1 MDRKLS
7 QNKCLLHQSEYFYY
21 CETCNMNL
29 CQDCAVFTHPNT
41 THQITRFN
49 QSNKLDL
56 KLVLTAYACLGKSLA
71 ALSTHSLSLN
81 TKVERLRENFRKE
94 RNLLAQAQESMEE
107 RLESALSERLK
118 KLEMKKNLVLN
129 EKLILEKIMKTI
141 QTEIDLSSQ
150 VQMIHNSRMLL
161 DKIKEITSVPWS
173 EELLIEPPKKFKSEV
188 IPAFKT
194 LTFTVEDFLL
204 EDSCVNSPV
213 LASYLGHWM
222 LKVYPKGNGSSQGEY
237 MSVFLQM
244 VKGLSEERNYDFRIE
259 MVNEVCELNLVK
271 ECSLLFKEGDCWG
284 FSKFW
289 LISHLSSGFLQ
300 NSSITFSLS
309 VRPSSYKQLTS
320 DQNQIISCLL
330 SSPIHSTPNLN
341 N

>member
-1 MDRKLS
+1 MDRKLT
-7 QNKCLLHQSEYFYY
+7 QNKCLVHQSEYFYY
-21 CETCNMNL
+21 CETCKTNM

-41 THQITRFN
+41 THQITRFT

-56 KLVLTAYACLGKSLA
+56 KLVLTAYGNIGKSLA
-71 ALSTHSLSLN
+71 TLSSHSLSLN
-81 TKVERLRENFRKE
+81 FKLEKLRENFRKE
-94 RNLLAQAQESMEE
+94 RNTLDQAHDSMQE
-107 RLESALSERLK
+107 RLESGLSDRLK

-173 EELLIEPPKKFKSEV
+173 EELLIEPTKKFKSE
-188 IPAFKT
+188 IAPAFKS
-194 LTFTVEDFLL
+194 LTFTIEDFLHD
-204 EDSCVNSPV
+204 DSCVNSPV
-213 LASYLGHWM
+213 LESYLSQWI

-244 VKGLSEERNYDFRIE
+244 VKGLNEEKNYDFRIE

-271 ECSLLFKEGDCWG
+271 ECSLMFKEGDCWG

-289 LISHLSSGFLQ
+289 MISQLSSGFLQ
-300 NSSITFSLS
+300 NGSIIFSLS

-320 DQNQIISCLL
+320 DQNQIISTLL
-330 SSPIHSTPNLN
+330 SSPMNSIPNLN